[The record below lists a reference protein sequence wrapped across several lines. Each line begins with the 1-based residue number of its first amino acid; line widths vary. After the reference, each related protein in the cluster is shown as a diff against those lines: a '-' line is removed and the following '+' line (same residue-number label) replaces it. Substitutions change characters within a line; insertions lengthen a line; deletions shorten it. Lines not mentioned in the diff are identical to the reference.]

1 MDNVDN
7 TIIKLISDQV
17 NKIRENGFEPLFIIL
32 NEAGYRALIQY
43 IGVSIPL
50 EKLNSMTVLLDPGS
64 EVYVKV
70 LCDPTMEFRHLGEI
84 RK

>member
-1 MDNVDN
+1 MGNADN

-17 NKIRENGFEPLFIIL
+17 NKIRENGFEPRFIIL

-50 EKLNSMTVLLDPGS
+50 EKLNNMTVLFDPDS
-64 EVYVKV
+64 DACVKV
-70 LCDPTMEFRHLGEI
+70 LCNPIAEFRHLGEI